1 MFQQTGH
8 HKSNIALVSTGMFQT
23 FKGREPREQIYLI
36 ASKWL
41 KQAKSDAFYF
51 TGELVMLASQGVYS
65 VHSTKECYYM
75 VCTVL
80 VLGSDMVLDWCS
92 NT

>member
-1 MFQQTGH
+1 MPLFQQTGN

-51 TGELVMLASQGVYS
+51 TGELAMLASPGVYS
-65 VHSTKECYYM
+65 VHSTKEYYCT

-80 VLGSDMVLDWCS
+80 GLVSDLVLD
-92 NT
+92 